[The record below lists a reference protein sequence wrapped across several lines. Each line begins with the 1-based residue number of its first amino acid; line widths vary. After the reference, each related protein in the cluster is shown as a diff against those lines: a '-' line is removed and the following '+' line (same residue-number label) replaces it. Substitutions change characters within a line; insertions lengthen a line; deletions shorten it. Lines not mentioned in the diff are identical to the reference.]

1 MKLEINVCK
10 IGLLFSQCLLKNTF
24 LKIFYK
30 VPNLARFFF
39 FFLLWFGRFC
49 VLSKNY
55 FSNLKSQRFLQCF
68 LKEIWWFYVLQCGL
82 RSILS

>member
-1 MKLEINVCK
+1 MFLKISLIIASNKMKLEINVCK

-39 FFLLWFGRFC
+39 FFSFMIW
-49 VLSKNY
+49 
-55 FSNLKSQRFLQCF
+55 
-68 LKEIWWFYVLQCGL
+68 EILCP
-82 RSILS
+82 I